1 MAAIEPEQ
9 LSRHF
14 SAYGRE
20 LVLYARQWVKT
31 AEAEDVVQEV
41 FIRLIKQ
48 PEPPRNVKAW
58 LFRAVRNGVISLWRS
73 QQRRLKHTEKLAAE
87 QAGWFETRP
96 GDLIDAAA
104 AQQVL
109 ETLPIEQREIVT
121 LRIWGQMT
129 LKEIAEV
136 VGAPSS
142 TVFSRY
148 TAALEAIRKKME
160 QSCPKKTN

>member
-1 MAAIEPEQ
+1 MAKIEPEQ
-9 LSRHF
+9 LSHYF

-20 LVLYARQWVKT
+20 LVLYARQWVKA

-41 FIRLIKQ
+41 FIRLIRQ
-48 PEPPRNVKAW
+48 SEPPQNVKAW

-73 QQRRLKHTEKLAAE
+73 QQRRLKHTEKFTADHT
-87 QAGWFETRP
+87 GWFETRP
-96 GDLIDAAA
+96 DDVLDAAT
-104 AQQVL
+104 AQRVL
-109 ETLPIEQREIVT
+109 ETIPLEQREIVT

-136 VGAPSS
+136 VGAPQS

>member
-9 LSRHF
+9 LSEYF

-20 LVLYARQWVKT
+20 LVLFARQWVT
-31 AEAEDVVQEV
+31 NAQAEDVVQEV
-41 FIRLIKQ
+41 FIRLIQ
-48 PEPPRNVKAW
+48 QSEPPRNVKAW
-58 LFRAVRNGVISLWRS
+58 LFRAVRNAAISLWRS
-73 QQRRLKHTEKLAAE
+73 QQRHRKHAEKLAAE
-87 QAGWFETRP
+87 QSGWFETRP
-96 GDLIDAAA
+96 GDLIDAAT
-104 AQQVL
+104 AQQIL
-109 ETLPIEQREIVT
+109 ETMPAEQREVVT

-129 LKEIAEV
+129 LKEIAEI
-136 VGAPSS
+136 VGAPVS

>member
-1 MAAIEPEQ
+1 MAAMEPEQ
-9 LSRHF
+9 LSQYF
-14 SAYGRE
+14 AAYGRE

-31 AEAEDVVQEV
+31 DQAEDAVQEV

-48 PEPPRNVKAW
+48 AEPPRNVKAW
-58 LFRAVRNGVISLWRS
+58 LFRAVRNGAISQWRS
-73 QQRRLKHTEKLAAE
+73 QQRRIKHTEKHAAE
-87 QAGWFETRP
+87 QTGWFEIRP

-109 ETLPIEQREIVT
+109 ETLPAEQREIVT

-136 VGAPSS
+136 IDAPQS

-160 QSCPKKTN
+160 QSCPKKST